1 VTKESEF
8 FLKIAIYNSRN
19 DRPVF
24 RWLREGNISLGV
36 DVAKQFIT
44 TKIPEAR
51 ENQYSVYI
59 SLNKSRRENGN
70 TPIYERERQQGQ
82 VRQAVN
88 EFDTFIQSKF
98 GFSTQKNITSAL
110 SQQ

>member
-1 VTKESEF
+1 MSKESEF
-8 FLKIAIYNSRN
+8 FLKIAIYNSHN

-44 TKIPEAR
+44 SKIPEDR
-51 ENQYSVYI
+51 EKLYSVYI

-70 TPIYERERQQGQ
+70 IQIYERERQQGN
-82 VRQAVN
+82 VRQSMDVPV
-88 EFDTFIQSKF
+88 
-98 GFSTQKNITSAL
+98 L
-110 SQQ
+110 SPAFVQ